1 MDQLPK
7 TLVLKGSRKKFGVML
22 LITLPLLAGGVFLV
36 REEPSGFMGWAVVL
50 FFGLC
55 ASIFVFQIIKP
66 GTLVLNET
74 GFEQTMMG
82 RKTSNRWDEVS
93 EFGIYAIK
101 SSFVTASKFVCFDRY
116 ADEGKKMTE
125 LNRTLVGATAQ
136 LADTFGMK
144 AEALAELMNAFR
156 NRALK
161 G

>member
-1 MDQLPK
+1 
-7 TLVLKGSRKKFGVML
+7 
-22 LITLPLLAGGVFLV
+22 
-36 REEPSGFMGWAVVL
+36 
-50 FFGLC
+50 
-55 ASIFVFQIIKP
+55 
-66 GTLVLNET
+66 
-74 GFEQTMMG
+74 MMG

-125 LNRTLVGATAQ
+125 LSRSMVGATAQ

>member
-7 TLVLKGSRKKFGVML
+7 TFVLKGSRKKFGVML

-36 REEPSGFMGWAVVL
+36 REEPSGFMGWTVVL

-55 ASIFVFQIIKP
+55 ASIFVLQIIKP

-82 RKTSNRWDEVS
+82 RKTANRWDEVS

-101 SSFVTASKFVCFDRY
+101 SNFVTTNKFVCFDR
-116 ADEGKKMTE
+116 
-125 LNRTLVGATAQ
+125 
-136 LADTFGMK
+136 
-144 AEALAELMNAFR
+144 
-156 NRALK
+156 
-161 G
+161 